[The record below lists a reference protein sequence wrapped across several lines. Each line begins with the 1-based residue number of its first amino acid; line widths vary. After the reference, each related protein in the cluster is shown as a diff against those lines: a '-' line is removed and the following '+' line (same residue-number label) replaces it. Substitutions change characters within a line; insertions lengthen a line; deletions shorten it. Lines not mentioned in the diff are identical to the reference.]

1 MERSIECGGVK
12 IVMRGGIATVSINDT
27 SFVLTCNN
35 KNIDKLKEPIEKLVQ
50 KIPQG
55 SVFTSIF
62 PSWGKEFKI
71 SLSRILKA

>member
-12 IVMRGGIATVSINDT
+12 IVMKGGMATVSINGA

-35 KNIDKLKEPIEKLVQ
+35 DIDKVKEPIEQLVK

-55 SVFTSIF
+55 NIFKNIF